1 MIMIIV
7 IIVYRDK
14 APLHSLT
21 MGYLFAIT
29 VSQEREVTVVL
40 LVGHHPKT
48 SSDFVK
54 TRLYDSRLIR
64 SGVIDEQWIE

>member
-1 MIMIIV
+1 MRMIMIIV
-7 IIVYRDK
+7 IIVYRGK
-14 APLHSLT
+14 PPLHSLT

-54 TRLYDSRLIR
+54 RVFMTPDLLGLESQINN
-64 SGVIDEQWIE
+64 G